1 MSFFQDF
8 KNELSQA
15 VNELVNMDETDIELS
30 GEAEA
35 DEDNEDMARRRTA
48 KKAETRNRNEFEEQ
62 MEYADMESTILG
74 EEPEDEITVKEETI
88 NTMDGNLEQNGLD
101 IQLLNELFGSD
112 DDESILEDSLK
123 LEPIQESFEIER
135 KPADDQIAK
144 KEQARAA
151 LRGEQMH
158 FSNTER
164 NPQPERIVEET
175 VLAAEE
181 VSEISKGTVI
191 EGSIASEGSVTI
203 QGKVNG
209 NVSCRGTM
217 VIGGE
222 VNGTVRATEVIT
234 SHAKVNGDITSNGSV
249 KIGNGSVIIGNVYGT
264 SAVIAGAIQGDVDIH
279 GPVEIDGTAVIQGNI
294 RSRSV
299 QINNG
304 AAIEGMIS
312 QCYAEIDY
320 TALFDKTFN
329 H

>member
-48 KKAETRNRNEFEEQ
+48 KKTETRNEFEKQ

-164 NPQPERIVEET
+164 
-175 VLAAEE
+175 
-181 VSEISKGTVI
+181 
-191 EGSIASEGSVTI
+191 
-203 QGKVNG
+203 
-209 NVSCRGTM
+209 
-217 VIGGE
+217 
-222 VNGTVRATEVIT
+222 
-234 SHAKVNGDITSNGSV
+234 
-249 KIGNGSVIIGNVYGT
+249 
-264 SAVIAGAIQGDVDIH
+264 
-279 GPVEIDGTAVIQGNI
+279 
-294 RSRSV
+294 
-299 QINNG
+299 
-304 AAIEGMIS
+304 
-312 QCYAEIDY
+312 
-320 TALFDKTFN
+320 
-329 H
+329 